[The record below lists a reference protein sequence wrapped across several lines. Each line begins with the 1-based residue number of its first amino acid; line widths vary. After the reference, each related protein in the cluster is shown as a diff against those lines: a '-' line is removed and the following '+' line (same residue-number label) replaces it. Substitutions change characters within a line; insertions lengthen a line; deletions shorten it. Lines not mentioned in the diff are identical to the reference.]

1 MVKNYKLINN
11 LLGWVVAIIA
21 SAVYISTAEPTV
33 SFWDCGEYIA
43 TAYKLQV
50 GHPPGAPTFQLIG
63 RIFSM
68 FAGDNVENIA
78 FTINTMSALSSGFT
92 ILFLFW
98 SLTMIGKKLALRTE
112 GSELTTPKT
121 IAIFGTGL
129 VGALAYTFT
138 DTFWFSAVEGE
149 VYAMTSFFTA
159 LVFWAILKWDSVAD
173 DNYSYRW
180 IILIAYLIGLS
191 IGVHLLNFLTV
202 PAMVLV
208 VYFKKYQSSTK
219 GIIYAVLLSFLI
231 IGFIMWG
238 LVPGIVKLSSI
249 FERVFVNSFGTPF
262 NVGTIVYFAI
272 IAALL
277 VWGILYSENDE
288 RDCSI

>member
-1 MVKNYKLINN
+1 MVRNYKLINN
-11 LLGWVVAIIA
+11 ILGWIICIIA
-21 SAVYISTAEPTV
+21 STVYVITAEPTV

-68 FAGDNVENIA
+68 FAGDDVTKVA
-78 FTINTMSALSSGFT
+78 FCINTMSALCSGFI

-98 SLTMIGKKLALRTE
+98 SITIFTKAPTIPLPKLALSKA
-112 GSELTTPKT
+112 GSVLTTSKS
-121 IAIFGTGL
+121 IAIFGSGI

-149 VYAMTSFFTA
+149 VYAMSSFSTA
-159 LVFWAILKWDSVAD
+159 LVFWAILKWESVSD
-173 DNYSYRW
+173 NNYSYRW
-180 IILIAYLIGLS
+180 IILIAFLIGLS
-191 IGVHLLNFLTV
+191 IGVHLLNLLTL

-208 VYFKKYQSSTK
+208 IYFKKYKPSNK
-219 GIIYAVLLSFLI
+219 GMIYALLLSFLI

-238 LVPGIVKLSSI
+238 LVPGLVKYSSV
-249 FERVFVNSFGTPF
+249 FERIFVNSFKLPF
-262 NVGTIVYFAI
+262 NVGTIFYF
-272 IAALL
+272 LH
-277 VWGILYSENDE
+277 Y
-288 RDCSI
+288 